1 MLVDHAKQSAIDSL
15 KTASKKAIQKAA
27 EAFGDLIGK
36 QKLLINY
43 KSLKNFF
50 KE

>member
-1 MLVDHAKQSAIDSL
+1 MLVDHAKQSAIDAL

-27 EAFGDLIGK
+27 EALGDLIGK